1 MADDEKGRKAAKGDT
16 VRVHYRGTLADGAE
30 FDSSRGRDPI
40 EFTIGGGRV
49 IPGFDDAVTGMRV
62 GEARTVTIPADRAY
76 GARREDMVLAVPR
89 SQFPPHITPEVGQ
102 QLQLQAGNDVYVVRV
117 REVTDDRVVLDGN
130 HPLAGEELTFAVE
143 LVEIR

>member
-1 MADDEKGRKAAKGDT
+1 MADDGRKAEKGDT
-16 VRVHYRGTLADGAE
+16 VRVHYRGTLADGSE
-30 FDSSRGRDPI
+30 FDSSQGRDPI

-117 REVTDDRVVLDGN
+117 REVTEERVVLDGN
-130 HPLAGEELTFAVE
+130 HPLAGETLTFAVE